1 MRSARSR
8 GWLVPGLGAGLLL
21 WIIWQVGWLPAHTFN
36 ATRFIL
42 YDQGSY
48 LYAVERLN
56 HGEVLYRD
64 LNWQY
69 GPLAAGW
76 YWLWAQV
83 GGNTPLTLVL
93 ASTALMAAAWWLL
106 TGPTREVMGARMGTG
121 WALLGLLP
129 IMSPVGIMALN
140 GPHGALEMLLL
151 AGLAWLL
158 ARCPGRHKRALVM
171 GLVLGAL
178 QWVRF
183 GPHVVAFLVLGLLQG
198 GGLRAE
204 VPAWREWAHRMA
216 GWLWR
221 VLLGYAVIWLALLFY
236 YRSVLPWAGVIEQL
250 WPSHMVAH
258 YAATYVRRWP
268 EWPEAAE
275 FFRVWVPVLCGVA
288 GAAAWFRLTHK
299 SGLTAVPSPMV
310 MAGLAFGPLYWIIGG
325 LFLFKNDYALLGHLW
340 LVWPGAAVAWGL
352 AWPRWRIG
360 LIVLLLP
367 ALAMQWAGLRA
378 VWQAEKAWQA
388 EPMVLPN
395 GQRLW
400 FRAAEA
406 RRFAALGEALG
417 GETRGKR
424 LVVFLA
430 GGGVHHFY
438 GTQRVGRHWW
448 YLPEFVRP
456 WEAEAVERAVLQHEY
471 ALVAD
476 LGQQAESG
484 GDPRVL
490 QLWIP
495 LPADMGLRVLSRM
508 SDPKEIKGLGHVVR
522 IRPVDGAAAPR

>member
-1 MRSARSR
+1 M
-8 GWLVPGLGAGLLL
+8 LGLGAGLLL
-21 WIIWQVGWLPAHTFN
+21 WIIWQVGWNPAHTFS

-56 HGEVLYRD
+56 QGEVLYRD

-76 YWLWAQV
+76 YWVWAQV
-83 GGNTPLTLVL
+83 GGNTPLLLVL
-93 ASTALMAAAWWLL
+93 ASTVPMAAAWLL
-106 TGPTREVMGARMGTG
+106 LARLTLEVMGPKIGAG

-129 IMSPVGIMALN
+129 MMSPAGIMALN
-140 GPHGALEMLLL
+140 GPHGALEMLVL

-158 ARCPGRHKRALVM
+158 ARCPGRHRRAWIM
-171 GLVLGAL
+171 GLTLGIL
-178 QWVRF
+178 QCVRF
-183 GPHVVAFLVLGLLQG
+183 GPQVVAFIALGALEG
-198 GGLRAE
+198 WALRAE
-204 VPAWREWAHRMA
+204 VPAWRDRVRRMA

-221 VLLGYAVIWLALLFY
+221 VLLGYAAIWLVLVAY
-236 YRSVLPWAGVIEQL
+236 YRSVLPWDGVMEQI

-268 EWPEAAE
+268 EWPGVTGL
-275 FFRVWVPVLCGVA
+275 FSVWLPVLCGVA
-288 GAAAWFRLTHK
+288 GAVAWFRSAHQAGVAAISRPAIL
-299 SGLTAVPSPMV
+299 
-310 MAGLAFGPLYWIIGG
+310 AGLAFGPLYWITGCLL
-325 LFLFKNDYALLGHLW
+325 LFRNDYALLGHLW
-340 LVWPGAAVAWGL
+340 LVWPGIAVAWGL
-352 AWPRWRIG
+352 AQRRWRTG
-360 LIVLLLP
+360 LVVLLLP
-367 ALAMQWAGLRA
+367 ALAMLWAGYWAAWRA
-378 VWQAEKAWQA
+378 EETWQA

-400 FRAAEA
+400 FRAEEA
-406 RRFAALGEALG
+406 RRFAALGEAMG
-417 GETRGKR
+417 GETRGKK

-448 YLPEFVRP
+448 YLPGFVRP

-484 GDPRVL
+484 GDSRVL

-495 LPADMGLRVLSRM
+495 LPADMGLRVLSRL
-508 SDPKEIKGLGHVVR
+508 SDPRSIDGLGHVVR
-522 IRPVDGAAAPR
+522 MRPVENGAVSR